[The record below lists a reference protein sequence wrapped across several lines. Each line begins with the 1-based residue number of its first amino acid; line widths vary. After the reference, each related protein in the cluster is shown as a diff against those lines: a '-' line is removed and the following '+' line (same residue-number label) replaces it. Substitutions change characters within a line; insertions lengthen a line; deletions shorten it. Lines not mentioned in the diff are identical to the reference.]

1 MMMRERGTWDV
12 MMDQWTSFATPFVLV
27 LVIVALLLS
36 IVALW
41 KYISHKG

>member
-1 MMMRERGTWDV
+1 MQRGNWG
-12 MMDQWTSFATPFVLV
+12 MMDNWMTFAMPFVQV

-41 KYISHKG
+41 KYISHKQ